1 MLTNPHEHTYILHTL
16 YAYDHTT
23 YIHILIDTYIH
34 APRECSA
41 DQHNKY
47 CMHHLGQG
55 GVIDDSEKNAA
66 AHNTTTTCCL
76 LLFCAPLAIDWLIDS
91 VVVICGLMVFGE
103 CVFVFVVVGLLRL
116 HAKTGSDEWS
126 IQNFYLS
133 IYTLWAS
140 YSYQVEQMQFRCHS
154 CLKTKYHLGP
164 SCRRRSK
171 NNSANMNYQNIL
183 SQDMSYRSHKIQKR
197 NFVKRI
203 LYWLL
208 FFYYSKFLVM
218 YCFIYFRIMQLINWC
233 VGEFSSV

>member
-1 MLTNPHEHTYILHTL
+1 MLLVIPLQINIISIVCTTLVKAGWLMIRRRMLLHT
-16 YAYDHTT
+16 
-23 YIHILIDTYIH
+23 ILLLLVVCC
-34 APRECSA
+34 CSA
-41 DQHNKY
+41 
-47 CMHHLGQG
+47 
-55 GVIDDSEKNAA
+55 
-66 AHNTTTTCCL
+66 L
-76 LLFCAPLAIDWLIDS
+76 LSRSIYWLIDS
-91 VVVICGLMVFGE
+91 VVVVICGLMVFGE

-154 CLKTKYHLGP
+154 CLKRKYHLGP

-208 FFYYSKFLVM
+208 FSFL
-218 YCFIYFRIMQLINWC
+218 
-233 VGEFSSV
+233 